1 MDKLVNDQLFN
12 QLNLPLQDLHQLS
25 FCGYKPNQVQAW
37 LDSLPTTKT
46 KHTGIIFYKLLPEV
60 SRLTIKSSQK
70 IAILELLRNPVQQC
84 IEGLAKDFLDQ
95 ALSLPETSAKIA
107 AIAQA
112 LQRHLG
118 DSYLSICH
126 DLSTKMNA
134 AKSISASSKK
144 ELSLVVSRA
153 LYSLG
158 QLLYRN
164 HQLYI
169 PQTSIF
175 WYKLSYLQQVISH
188 FQLEELAIDDELL
201 ERHQGHRIKDSLLR
215 PLLLNCSHTN
225 QLNQRDITYLYGLLE
240 EWCCQ
245 AQLIDAQNDKAEQQ
259 CLYWVNF
266 QSGQGP
272 MYRHRFANKPNDT
285 LAINLTHLHRT
296 LQKSSENILNNS
308 YKDIP
313 QQNKRSLL
321 NHLLNCWQN
330 TQQRKEDRSESHA
343 TMQICIGL
351 SAAHTQL
358 SNGMSFQEFIR
369 EENSKQND
377 ELYIDNVIAGD
388 VGVNYNQTFNE
399 HRYGAITGSKT
410 SEDTHS
416 VMATDISD
424 HGYCLKWSRDV
435 EMPKNVKNGEVIIIK
450 QNEQD
455 DWQVGI
461 IRWAQRLNKDSYIG
475 IERLSQ
481 QAIPYA
487 ISATL
492 DNGQESPFFRAILLN
507 KHSNNEVGNVLVPS
521 IPFAINQKVSLN
533 QYGKQARALLTQQVG
548 YSDSISH
555 YLYQQLN

>member
-1 MDKLVNDQLFN
+1 
-12 QLNLPLQDLHQLS
+12 
-25 FCGYKPNQVQAW
+25 
-37 LDSLPTTKT
+37 
-46 KHTGIIFYKLLPEV
+46 
-60 SRLTIKSSQK
+60 
-70 IAILELLRNPVQQC
+70 
-84 IEGLAKDFLDQ
+84 
-95 ALSLPETSAKIA
+95 
-107 AIAQA
+107 
-112 LQRHLG
+112 
-118 DSYLSICH
+118 
-126 DLSTKMNA
+126 MNA

-175 WYKLSYLQQVISH
+175 WYKLSYLQQVINH
-188 FQLEELAIDDELL
+188 FHLEELAVDDELL
-201 ERHQGHRIKDSLLR
+201 ERHQGHRLKDSLLR

-245 AQLIDAQNDKAEQQ
+245 AQLIDAQDDKAGEQ

-272 MYRHRFANKPNDT
+272 MYRHRFASKLSDT

-296 LQKSSENILNNS
+296 LQKSSESIFSNS
-308 YKDIP
+308 HKNIP
-313 QQNKRSLL
+313 QHNKKSLVS
-321 NHLLNCWQN
+321 WQN

-351 SAAHTQL
+351 SAVHTQL
-358 SNGMSFQEFIR
+358 SNGISFQEFIR
-369 EENSKQND
+369 EENSNQND
-377 ELYIDNVIAGD
+377 DLCLDNVIAEN
-388 VGVNYNQTFNE
+388 VGAANYNQTFNE
-399 HRYGAITGSKT
+399 HRYGAITENKI
-410 SEDTHS
+410 SEDTLS
-416 VMATDISD
+416 VIATDISD

-435 EMPKNVKNGEVIIIK
+435 EIPKNVKNGEVIIIK

-461 IRWAQRLNKDSYIG
+461 IRWAQRLNQDSYIG

-487 ISATL
+487 ISAIL

-507 KHSNNEVGNVLVPS
+507 KHSNSEIGDVLVPS

-533 QYGKQARALLTQQVG
+533 QYGKQARALLTKQIG

-555 YLYQQLN
+555 YLYQQQN